1 MTITPSNRTKPTGKL
16 GEKPKGNPAPELGSY
31 KHTHKREN
39 QAAEILAAHGYQIE
53 QNPGTRSNG
62 KNPDYKIEGEYFD
75 CLSPITDKIKQIRK
89 GISRKVNS
97 GQTDRII
104 LNLEDSQFEPI
115 DIIDILSRKPKTGLK
130 EVIGIK
136 GGKITPI
143 FP

>member
-1 MTITPSNRTKPTGKL
+1 MTITPPNRTKPTGKL
-16 GEKPKGNPAPELGSY
+16 DEKPKGNPADELGSY
-31 KHTHKREN
+31 KQTHKREN

-104 LNLEDSQFEPI
+104 LNLEDSPFEPI

-136 GGKITPI
+136 DGKFAPI